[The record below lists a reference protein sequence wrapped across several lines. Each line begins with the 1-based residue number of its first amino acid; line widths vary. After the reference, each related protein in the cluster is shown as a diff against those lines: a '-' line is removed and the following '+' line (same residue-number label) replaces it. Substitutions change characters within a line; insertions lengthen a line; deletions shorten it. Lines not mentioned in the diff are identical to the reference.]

1 MPPICVPSPRRL
13 NNQASNRK
21 TSRGRIYNILWN
33 QPERRTRCYPPPC
46 PSARS
51 LWLRRARISQSFFE
65 PSDLGPRCRNSR
77 GAAWAHNRTSSSHS
91 SLVGPRAPPSQRPQS
106 ACSHQILR
114 PQRCPD
120 GERRRDEIAKID
132 IDENS
137 AGPTQL
143 VQRRVHDFRHV
154 CIEGFPI

>member
-65 PSDLGPRCRNSR
+65 PTDLGPRCRNSR
-77 GAAWAHNRTSSSHS
+77 WAAWAHNRTSSSHS
-91 SLVGPRAPPSQRPQS
+91 SLVGPHARPSQRPQS
-106 ACSHQILR
+106 ACSHLQTGASGAEGRRWVDHDHREKRLPR
-114 PQRCPD
+114 PTRLEL
-120 GERRRDEIAKID
+120 EREVFPSL
-132 IDENS
+132 S
-137 AGPTQL
+137 AL
-143 VQRRVHDFRHV
+143 VLALV
-154 CIEGFPI
+154 